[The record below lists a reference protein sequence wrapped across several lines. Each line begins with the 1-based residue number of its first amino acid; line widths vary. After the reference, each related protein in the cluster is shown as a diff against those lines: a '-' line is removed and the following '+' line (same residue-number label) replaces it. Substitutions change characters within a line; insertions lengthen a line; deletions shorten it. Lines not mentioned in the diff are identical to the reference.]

1 MSQLR
6 RKYHL
11 NADVQKRGL
20 TFAKCI
26 VCESLKDLIPK
37 VEKNCANIEEHE
49 MKLKD
54 MAIIKIHV
62 DDPTMVGKWNPSNQ
76 SRNFYSLFTIR

>member
-1 MSQLR
+1 MNQLR

-37 VEKNCANIEEHE
+37 VERLALRASTLEPP
-49 MKLKD
+49 LPD
-54 MAIIKIHV
+54 L
-62 DDPTMVGKWNPSNQ
+62 DLGQ
-76 SRNFYSLFTIR
+76 SLE